1 MRTTR
6 RAVLAGAGAGL
17 AGLAGCT
24 GNAAPGDVSAAGDCA
39 IESEPTVSEL
49 PPPVAGDPNA
59 DVTVMVFE
67 DFSCPHCRDYH
78 LEVYPTIAE
87 EYLDPGMVRYE
98 HHDLPIP
105 VDERW
110 SWWTASAARGVQE
123 TVGDDAF
130 FSFATR
136 AFERQGDYSMETL
149 AETATAV
156 GADPCAIQNDA
167 ANESYRPVLEAD
179 KATASDLGVSG
190 TPGAFVNGE
199 SVPATVEG
207 LRNAI
212 ERAL

>member
-1 MRTTR
+1 MRPTR

-24 GNAAPGDVSAAGDCA
+24 GNATPAGVSAAGDCS

-49 PPPVAGDPNA
+49 PPPVAGDPEA

-67 DFSCPHCRDYH
+67 DFACPHCRDYH
-78 LEVYPTIAE
+78 LDVYPTVAE
-87 EYLDPGMVRYE
+87 EYVASGQIRYE

-110 SWWTASAARGVQE
+110 SWWVASAARGVQD
-123 TVGDDAF
+123 TVGDAAF
-130 FSFATR
+130 FEFAAL
-136 AFERQGDYSMETL
+136 AFERQPEFSMAAV
-149 AETATAV
+149 AEMAEAV
-156 GADPCAIQNDA
+156 GADPCAVQTDA

-179 KATASDLGVSG
+179 RELSQEMGVSG
-190 TPGAFVNGE
+190 TPGAFVNGQ

-207 LRNAI
+207 LRTAI
-212 ERAL
+212 DRAL